1 MLDKV
6 PGNTGGQ
13 RRAPSIPSQ
22 IGRIQPA
29 AAAEV
34 VNAANLVRKLD
45 GPGFCLHCFS
55 GHIKQVVEVFQD
67 SGVLGGEPSVIRGST
82 QCLIAVLAADSAE

>member
-6 PGNTGGQ
+6 CGDTGGQ
-13 RRAPSIPSQ
+13 TRAPSVPSQ
-22 IGRIQPA
+22 IGRIQPAA

-45 GPGFCLHCFS
+45 GFCLQCFFLDT
-55 GHIKQVVEVFQD
+55 GG
-67 SGVLGGEPSVIRGST
+67 GVPRLWGVGGRAL
-82 QCLIAVLAADSAE
+82 CN

>member
-6 PGNTGGQ
+6 CGDTGGQ
-13 RRAPSIPSQ
+13 TRAPSIPSQ

-45 GPGFCLHCFS
+45 GPGFCLHCFFWT
-55 GHIKQVVEVFQD
+55 HVVEVFQD

-82 QCLIAVLAADSAE
+82 QCLIHVLAADSAE

>member
-6 PGNTGGQ
+6 CGDTGGQ

-45 GPGFCLHCFS
+45 GFCLQCFFWT
-55 GHIKQVVEVFQD
+55 QVVEVFQD

>member
-6 PGNTGGQ
+6 SGNTGGQ
-13 RRAPSIPSQ
+13 TRAPSVPSQ

-45 GPGFCLHCFS
+45 GVCLQCFFWTEQT
-55 GHIKQVVEVFQD
+55 GGG
-67 SGVLGGEPSVIRGST
+67 GVPRLWGVGGEPSVIRGST
-82 QCLIAVLAADSAE
+82 QCLIHVLAADSAE

>member
-6 PGNTGGQ
+6 SGDTGGQ
-13 RRAPSIPSQ
+13 RRAPSVPSQ
-22 IGRIQPA
+22 MGRIQPAA

-45 GPGFCLHCFS
+45 GVCLQCFFWT
-55 GHIKQVVEVFQD
+55 QVVEVFQD

-82 QCLIAVLAADSAE
+82 QCLIHVLAADSAE